1 MMPKNVVADTL
12 FLDAAIFIYTV
23 SSWNFGWHGSGG
35 APAPAAGSA
44 AICIW
49 SKARVV
55 NIFPIEADERGA
67 CPIKIQAF
75 SFGLFPIWGNG
86 MAWPHGT
93 RVQDKNQGTHCRTHA
108 HSHIAHI

>member
-1 MMPKNVVADTL
+1 MRLRDDAKNVVADT
-12 FLDAAIFIYTV
+12 FLDAAV
-23 SSWNFGWHGSGG
+23 GNFWMA
-35 APAPAAGSA
+35 APPV
-44 AICIW
+44 ICIW

>member
-1 MMPKNVVADTL
+1 MRLRDDAKNVVADT
-12 FLDAAIFIYTV
+12 FLDAAV
-23 SSWNFGWHGSGG
+23 GNFWM
-35 APAPAAGSA
+35 AAAPAAA
-44 AICIW
+44 PVICIW

-86 MAWPHGT
+86 IAWPHGT